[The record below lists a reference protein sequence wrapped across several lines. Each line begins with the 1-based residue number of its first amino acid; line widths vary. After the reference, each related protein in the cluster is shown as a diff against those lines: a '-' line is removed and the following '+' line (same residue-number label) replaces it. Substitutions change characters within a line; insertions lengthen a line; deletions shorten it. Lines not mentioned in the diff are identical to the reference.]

1 MMKSNTLFECGS
13 LYVHLTADVIH
24 VVSVS
29 RPFPFFATLPLPC
42 ITLQIKMGS
51 LGTRLPD
58 PCLADTTSIIAS
70 VLVGGGSLA

>member
-1 MMKSNTLFECGS
+1 MMKSNTLFECGP
-13 LYVHLTADVIH
+13 LYVHLMSDVIH

-42 ITLQIKMGS
+42 ITLSANQNGS

-70 VLVGGGSLA
+70 VLVGSLV